1 MPGNADLAVGSHVSM
16 LGRIKHPRTHH
27 SRSGAWQGCQVFSH
41 VHAKMGHQPGS
52 IIEAAA
58 LVAGAMV
65 EMCMISK
72 MTGTTVGAG
81 ILGLPLATR
90 MSG

>member
-1 MPGNADLAVGSHVSM
+1 M
-16 LGRIKHPRTHH
+16 
-27 SRSGAWQGCQVFSH
+27 FSH
-41 VHAKMGHQPGS
+41 VHAKMWHQPAS
-52 IIEAAA
+52 VIEAAA

-81 ILGLPLATR
+81 ILGLPSATR